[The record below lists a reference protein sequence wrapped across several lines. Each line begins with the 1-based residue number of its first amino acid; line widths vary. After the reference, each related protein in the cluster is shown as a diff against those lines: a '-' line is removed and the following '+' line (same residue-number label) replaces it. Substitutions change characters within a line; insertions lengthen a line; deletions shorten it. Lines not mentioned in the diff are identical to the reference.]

1 MKLTKIYIGSNNETG
16 ILEIDKIK
24 AILNSLG
31 QCSGYTIITGKGYYQ
46 GIEENTAIIEIY
58 GGYNS
63 GIIPQLKQDLKQDN
77 ILVAEFITEVIL
89 K

>member
-31 QCSGYTIITGKGYYQ
+31 
-46 GIEENTAIIEIY
+46 
-58 GGYNS
+58 
-63 GIIPQLKQDLKQDN
+63 
-77 ILVAEFITEVIL
+77 
-89 K
+89 